1 MKNMS
6 KSNVETLS
14 KLESFLNSNTE
25 FEFQKVSHEGS
36 PFVTYEIEKTF
47 NVEKRAVTLI
57 QQNSPN
63 EKEIFYFSTKKDYEL
78 LIKHINNPKKTAKS
92 GYKTYGNILRTNKMI
107 KWLNNPQNEELWF
120 PQKNKN

>member
-47 NVEKRAVTLI
+47 NVEKRWVTLI
-57 QQNSPN
+57 QQNPPN
-63 EKEIFYFSTKKDYEL
+63 EKESFYFSTNKDYEL
-78 LIKHINNPKKTAKS
+78 LIKHINNPKRTAKS

>member
-1 MKNMS
+1 MS

-47 NVEKRAVTLI
+47 NVEKRWVTLI

-63 EKEIFYFSTKKDYEL
+63 EKESFYFSTKKDYEL
-78 LIKHINNPKKTAKS
+78 LIKHINNPKRTAKS

>member
-1 MKNMS
+1 MS

-47 NVEKRAVTLI
+47 NVEKRWITLI

-63 EKEIFYFSTKKDYEL
+63 EKESFYFSTKKDYEL
-78 LIKHINNPKKTAKS
+78 LIKHINNPKRTAKS
-92 GYKTYGNILRTNKMI
+92 GYKTYGNILLTNKMI
-107 KWLNNPQNEELWF
+107 KWLNDPQNEELWF